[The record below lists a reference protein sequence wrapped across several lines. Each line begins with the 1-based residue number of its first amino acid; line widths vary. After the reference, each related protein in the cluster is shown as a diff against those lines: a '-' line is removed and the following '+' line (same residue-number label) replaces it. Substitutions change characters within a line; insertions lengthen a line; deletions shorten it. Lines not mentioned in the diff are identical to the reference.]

1 MLQLKQLQQTLHIT
15 YSGLGLGL
23 SQCNLTC
30 TRAVLE
36 KGKRKASEVA
46 MASLVFSS
54 SDSCFCRP
62 VAVSLSA
69 NFRPPLNSSLPHR
82 HGHAFIVS
90 TAHKASN
97 PPSPSS
103 FEDDHR
109 PWTVHDS
116 NALYRLHGWG
126 APYFSINA
134 AGHLC
139 VRPSGSME
147 GK

>member
-1 MLQLKQLQQTLHIT
+1 M
-15 YSGLGLGL
+15 
-23 SQCNLTC
+23 
-30 TRAVLE
+30 LE

-46 MASLVFSS
+46 MAFLVSS
-54 SDSCFCRP
+54 SIDYCFCRP
-62 VAVSLSA
+62 AAASLSA
-69 NFRPPLNSSLPHR
+69 NFSRPLNLSLPHR
-82 HGHAFIVS
+82 HGQAFIVS
-90 TAHKASN
+90 TVHKASN
-97 PPSPSS
+97 LPSPSS

-147 GK
+147 GKQGRRVLFRYSYRCIYFS